1 MAPADGLCKI
11 NHTDST
17 IKTEG
22 DGKAPSGIFNITSL
36 FGNKKETNFKMP
48 YFQVNKN
55 IHCIDDINSKLYN
68 KIVPKQDGYTSY
80 ETMLRDDGLYN
91 LGAVIE
97 YNSNPIIKKRGSCIF
112 LHISA
117 NRATAGCT
125 SMDESK
131 LREVFNSLDEKKKP
145 LLIQLPQAIYNGLS
159 LGSLIK

>member
-1 MAPADGLCKI
+1 VFSIA
-11 NHTDST
+11 
-17 IKTEG
+17 
-22 DGKAPSGIFNITSL
+22 SL

-55 IHCIDDINSKLYN
+55 IHCIDDVNSKLYN
-68 KIVPKQDGYTSY
+68 KIVPKQDGYSSH

-91 LGAVIE
+91 LGAVVE
-97 YNSNPIIKKRGSCIF
+97 YNSNPTIKARGSCIF

-131 LREVFNSLDEKKKP
+131 LREVLEWLDEKKKP
-145 LLIQLPQAIYNGLS
+145 LLIQLPRSIYNGLA